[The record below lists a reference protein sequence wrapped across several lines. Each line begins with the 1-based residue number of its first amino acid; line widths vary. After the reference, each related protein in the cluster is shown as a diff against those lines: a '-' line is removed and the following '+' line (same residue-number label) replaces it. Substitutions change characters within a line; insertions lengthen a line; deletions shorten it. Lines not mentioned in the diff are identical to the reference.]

1 MHLLTTE
8 QIGMFVTRAKEQ
20 ISQINEF
27 GYKRSLLCKAFRRLI
42 DGELP
47 NGTSG
52 LSMDAVMKYAS
63 DL

>member
-1 MHLLTTE
+1 
-8 QIGMFVTRAKEQ
+8 MFVTRAKEQ